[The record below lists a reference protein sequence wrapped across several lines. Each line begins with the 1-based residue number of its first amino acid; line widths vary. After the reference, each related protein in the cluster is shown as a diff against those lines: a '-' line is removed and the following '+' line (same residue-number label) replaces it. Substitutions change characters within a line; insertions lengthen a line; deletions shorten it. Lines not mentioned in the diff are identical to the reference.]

1 MAGSGSYVFGEV
13 GDVFLVYL
21 EFSVYEVELIE
32 VCPYTPDGLL
42 VPCHDK
48 KSVRNEV
55 MKFWFYVT
63 DLRFDRRFPISHT

>member
-1 MAGSGSYVFGEV
+1 MGGNVKRGSFEGRVSEGSGSYIFGEV
-13 GDVFLVYL
+13 GYVFLVYL

-48 KSVRNEV
+48 KVCGGWR
-55 MKFWFYVT
+55 
-63 DLRFDRRFPISHT
+63 